1 MLKIAVC
8 VSGGGTNL
16 QAIIDGIE
24 QKTITNTEIAVVIS
38 NNPGAYALERAKK
51 HGIEAVC
58 ISPKE
63 YESRAAFNE
72 DFLRRLDA
80 YEVDLVVLAGFLVV
94 IPEQMIAKY
103 RNRIINIHPSLIPSF
118 CGTGYYGLKVHEGAL
133 ARGVKVTG
141 ATVHF
146 VDEGTDT
153 GPIILQK
160 AVEVQEGDT
169 PEILQRRVMEQAE
182 YYKLPVYAG
191 MQQEMQPVYPLT
203 SGLSNKTFQKAIMA
217 TRELICQMDDYVP
230 EEVRAEHSLMEL
242 SEAYEN
248 IHFPMNQ
255 AVLKNAIRRLAF
267 DEFYQFLYDMA
278 SMKKTTQLQEN
289 LHKIVQG
296 KAVADYIS
304 NLPFSLTKGQ
314 QQAIED
320 ILADMGGDGV
330 MNRLIQGDVGSG
342 KTVVAAAALLACAK
356 AGYQGALMAPTE
368 VLARQHYEE
377 LAEQFAQYDIRTACL
392 VGSTPLKEKRRI

>member
-24 QKTITNTEIAVVIS
+24 NQTITNAEIKVVIS
-38 NNPGAYALERAKK
+38 NNKNAYALERAKQ

-58 ISPKE
+58 ISPKD
-63 YESRAAFNE
+63 YGSRDAFNE
-72 DFLRRLDA
+72 EFLAKLDS

-94 IPEQMIAKY
+94 IPPQMIKEY

-160 AVEVQEGDT
+160 AVAVEEGDT

-182 YYKLPVYAG
+182 WI
-191 MQQEMQPVYPLT
+191 
-203 SGLSNKTFQKAIMA
+203 IM
-217 TRELICQMDDYVP
+217 P
-230 EEVRAEHSLMEL
+230 
-242 SEAYEN
+242 
-248 IHFPMNQ
+248 
-255 AVLKNAIRRLAF
+255 
-267 DEFYQFLYDMA
+267 
-278 SMKKTTQLQEN
+278 
-289 LHKIVQG
+289 
-296 KAVADYIS
+296 
-304 NLPFSLTKGQ
+304 
-314 QQAIED
+314 QAID
-320 ILADMGGDGV
+320 
-330 MNRLIQGDVGSG
+330 LIANG
-342 KTVVAAAALLACAK
+342 KVSVSDHKVTIHK
-356 AGYQGALMAPTE
+356 
-368 VLARQHYEE
+368 
-377 LAEQFAQYDIRTACL
+377 
-392 VGSTPLKEKRRI
+392 